1 MDDAT
6 VPDKP
11 YFRIGEVS
19 RLTGVKPYVLRYW
32 ESEFPS
38 VAPSKT
44 RANQRL
50 YRREDVERIL
60 TIKRLLYTERYT
72 IAGARAKL
80 EAALAA
86 GAGGGTPATE
96 PRAGADQAQGRQG
109 AEAPGTSPGRGADAE
124 SLRNFLKRLRNELQ
138 SLRSLVSD

>member
-86 GAGGGTPATE
+86 GELPGQGGGSPSAGAQAGTAAGGPGP
-96 PRAGADQAQGRQG
+96 GAAEVSPVSG
-109 AEAPGTSPGRGADAE
+109 AEAETV
-124 SLRNFLKRLRNELQ
+124 RNFLKRLRNELQ
-138 SLRSLVSD
+138 FLR

>member
-1 MDDAT
+1 MGDAV

-11 YFRIGEVS
+11 HFRIGEVS

-38 VAPSKT
+38 VAPAKT
-44 RANQRL
+44 RTNQRL

-72 IAGARAKL
+72 IAGARARL
-80 EAALAA
+80 EAAEGA
-86 GAGGGTPATE
+86 GAALGSNGP
-96 PRAGADQAQGRQG
+96 GAPTDARDAASSIRDGIAHG
-109 AEAPGTSPGRGADAE
+109 SVAEARGDE
-124 SLRNFLKRLRNELQ
+124 LRTLLQRVRNELR
-138 SLRSLVSD
+138 SLRGLLAD

>member
-1 MDDAT
+1 MDESAI
-6 VPDKP
+6 PQKP

-38 VAPSKT
+38 VAPTKT

-80 EAALAA
+80 EAGLAA
-86 GAGGGTPATE
+86 GVDGAGSAGVAGRDDGPV
-96 PRAGADQAQGRQG
+96 RARLLRVKAGL
-109 AEAPGTSPGRGADAE
+109 EA
-124 SLRNFLKRLRNELQ
+124 LRTLLGE
-138 SLRSLVSD
+138 

>member
-1 MDDAT
+1 MGDAA

-11 YFRIGEVS
+11 YFRIGEVG

-38 VAPSKT
+38 VAPAKT

-80 EAALAA
+80 EAAEAA
-86 GAGGGTPATE
+86 GAA
-96 PRAGADQAQGRQG
+96 AGSNGPG
-109 AEAPGTSPGRGADAE
+109 AAVAARDAASSARDGVAHGPVAVAHE
-124 SLRNFLKRLRNELQ
+124 EDLRKLLQRVQHELQ
-138 SLRSLVSD
+138 ALRGLLGD

>member
-1 MDDAT
+1 MSDAA

-38 VAPSKT
+38 VAPAKT
-44 RANQRL
+44 RANQRI

-80 EAALAA
+80 EAAEGA
-86 GAGGGTPATE
+86 GAATAGGAP
-96 PRAGADQAQGRQG
+96 AGATGTQG
-109 AEAPGTSPGRGADAE
+109 AVEPGGNGAVRGAVAGARGE
-124 SLRNFLKRLRNELQ
+124 ELRKLLKRVRDELQ
-138 SLRSLVSD
+138 SLRSLLE